1 MSMHLDFALSLQPML
16 QSMAVSPALFFV
28 ESIGTLG
35 NPDMPIDGLD
45 RPGLAIRTTG
55 SQAIGFFALCEGL
68 FWLHGFLCERQ
79 SDEVV
84 AVADRGQTQLAELA
98 QPIDL
103 IKELVPG
110 KLRTIFYEQVELTA
124 WIALER
130 FQHLSR
136 NGLRASHSSLSRYSA
151 ATRRFSAPL
160 SPARE
165 VATTH
170 SSAPIM
176 ANPITLTI

>member
-1 MSMHLDFALSLQPML
+1 MHSDLALSLQPML
-16 QSMAVSPALFFV
+16 QRMAVSPALFFV
-28 ESIGTLG
+28 ELIGTLG
-35 NPDMPIDGLD
+35 NPVVPIG
-45 RPGLAIRTTG
+45 GLAPLGLALQTTG
-55 SQAIGFFALCEGL
+55 NQAIGFFALCGGL
-68 FWLHGFLCERQ
+68 FRLHGFLCEWQ
-79 SDEVV
+79 SDVV
-84 AVADRGQTQLAELA
+84 AAPYRGQTQLAELA

-110 KLRTIFYEQVELTA
+110 KLRTSFYEQVELTA
-124 WIALER
+124 WIALKR

-136 NGLRASHSSLSRYSA
+136 DGLRASHSSLFRYSA

-170 SSAPIM
+170 SNAPVV
-176 ANPITLTI
+176 ANPIAITI